1 MSVLK
6 GWEKGE
12 IRENYATMLT
22 IEKRPLDK
30 GGCPAQFFSAIQVSV
45 WSKNKG
51 GGRPGP
57 FPCIRLC
64 RRDFFRALL
73 FSPLP
78 FSSDSGQGNNSQKI

>member
-51 GGRPGP
+51 GGAP
-57 FPCIRLC
+57 
-64 RRDFFRALL
+64 RALPLYPPLQTGL
-73 FSPLP
+73 FSSPAVFPSPVL
-78 FSSDSGQGNNSQKI
+78 F